1 MSANDLTNSSAN
13 SSTKANPLIEIVGV
27 HKRYG
32 QRRVLRGIDLAVPA
46 GRSVALL
53 GNNGAG
59 KTTLMRLIA
68 GLAKADKGEI
78 RLGGAALKNA
88 GNELRRYIGLVSHT
102 PFVYENLT
110 GLENL
115 NFFAD
120 LYDLVDVESRVESL
134 LTAVDLW
141 TRRHD
146 LVRTYSRGMLQR
158 LAIARS
164 VLHDPPVLLL
174 DEPDT
179 GLDQVSIELLQQL
192 IQDLGSGQRAILFST
207 HVLENALAW
216 SDQICMVSGGRIV
229 GPEDAGD
236 FTVES
241 LRDYYSSTAN
251 GGQR

>member
-1 MSANDLTNSSAN
+1 MMTALAEP
-13 SSTKANPLIEIVGV
+13 KPLIKIEGL

-32 QRRVLRGIDLAVPA
+32 RRKVLKGIDLNIPEGTA
-46 GRSVALL
+46 VALL

-68 GLAKADKGEI
+68 GLAKADKGQVQ
-78 RLGGAALKNA
+78 LGGALLKNA
-88 GNELRRYIGLVSHT
+88 GNELRRYVGLVSHA

-115 NFFAD
+115 HFFAQ
-120 LYDLVDVESRVESL
+120 LYDLSEANARIESL

-179 GLDQVSIELLQQL
+179 GLDQVSIELLQEL
-192 IQDLGSGQRAILFST
+192 IQVLGLGQRAILFST
-207 HVLENALAW
+207 HNLENALAW
-216 SDQICMVSGGRIV
+216 SDYVCLLAAGKIVSYQPV
-229 GPEDAGD
+229 GEH
-236 FTVES
+236 TVES
-241 LRDYYSSTAN
+241 LRAHYNEHA
-251 GGQR
+251 